1 MVQRNGLPV
10 IPADRCRPFVR
21 SHLFKSSPKSKSSPA
36 LIHFHIN
43 SFLMNGKGLC
53 LMTMDM
59 FTVRA
64 PLGGKTLFK
73 VRP

>member
-1 MVQRNGLPV
+1 M
-10 IPADRCRPFVR
+10 
-21 SHLFKSSPKSKSSPA
+21 
-36 LIHFHIN
+36 
-43 SFLMNGKGLC
+43 MNGKGLC

-73 VRP
+73 VMMVQIVMLVVAMMVMLVMVLMMVAPL